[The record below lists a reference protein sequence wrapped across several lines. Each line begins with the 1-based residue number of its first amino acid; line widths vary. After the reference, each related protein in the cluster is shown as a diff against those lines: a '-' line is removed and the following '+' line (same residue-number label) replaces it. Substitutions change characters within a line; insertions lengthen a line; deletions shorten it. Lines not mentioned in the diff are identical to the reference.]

1 MWLVTAASKC
11 SNAYTPTLGTDNTAN
26 VFFGGH
32 SSSSNTGLFMLNW
45 QLMKT
50 PLSFSPRLEAEENES
65 FSPWLFCNHNFPHT
79 TWNFKCF
86 FLQVVHA
93 DASTPP
99 YLLPSVSYMTSSR
112 STQQFEF
119 MYQCCTVYLQLPLLW
134 ITGAQY
140 QKVCI
145 PLHFIRA
152 NNLFLFHIWKL
163 TTYFPTAMFILP
175 KEGSLMFWKKCYFKY
190 AETVILVHVQFFI
203 TVSAKQ
209 FQQLFQQDF
218 KSMVPIQART
228 SLQVLHFLPVTDPHL
243 SSSTDKNVPT
253 HWKKENKV

>member
-152 NNLFLFHIWKL
+152 NNLFLFSYMEAHHL
-163 TTYFPTAMFILP
+163 FPY
-175 KEGSLMFWKKCYFKY
+175 CYVY
-190 AETVILVHVQFFI
+190 PSQRGQFD
-203 TVSAKQ
+203 VLEKV
-209 FQQLFQQDF
+209 LF
-218 KSMVPIQART
+218 
-228 SLQVLHFLPVTDPHL
+228 
-243 SSSTDKNVPT
+243 
-253 HWKKENKV
+253 